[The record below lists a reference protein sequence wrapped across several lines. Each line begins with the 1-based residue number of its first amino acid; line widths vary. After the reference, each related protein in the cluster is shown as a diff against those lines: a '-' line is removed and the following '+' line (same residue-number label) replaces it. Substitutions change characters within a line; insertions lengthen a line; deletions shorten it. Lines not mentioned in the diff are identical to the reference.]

1 MEDNQINLCIMAG
14 RDGGIAVYELLDG
27 ANQLVFA
34 GNVEEFTA
42 YTKKRGETLVEDNK
56 KAPANNEHV
65 AISLPRVRID
75 RGTAGRP
82 IFVDQATEDAAEA
95 AA

>member
-1 MEDNQINLCIMAG
+1 MEANQINLCIMAG

-56 KAPANNEHV
+56 KAPAKNEHV

-75 RGTAGRP
+75 RGKAIAP
-82 IFVDQATEDAAEA
+82 LYVDQTSEEDSEA